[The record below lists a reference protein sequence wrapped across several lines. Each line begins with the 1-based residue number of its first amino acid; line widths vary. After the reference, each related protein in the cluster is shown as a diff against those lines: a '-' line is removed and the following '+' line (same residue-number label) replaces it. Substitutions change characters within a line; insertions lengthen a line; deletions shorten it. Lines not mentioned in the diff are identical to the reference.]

1 MRKEGLPIETSLQM
15 NLSQHLSMTVQL
27 QQAIQILQFSA
38 QELRAAIEKEY
49 LENPVLEMDYRD
61 ETMQPSPDIPQDV
74 SISALS
80 DYLGG
85 DGKQPGYF
93 VDDKEKSFEAA
104 APQCTTL
111 EDELLEQVN
120 FTFQDEMERAIA
132 TFIVGSISGQGY
144 LTVPVAEIA
153 RATQS
158 NIALVEKVLARVQE
172 FDPAGVGA
180 RDLAECL
187 RLQAKRQ
194 GIYEGLVAAIID
206 RHLDEVAAA
215 RIKEIAAA
223 EHCRP
228 ADVQMGIDIVRRLD
242 PKPGS
247 AYGEGD
253 SVTITPDVVVCKAED
268 GSYKVEIEDKY
279 VPHLQISALYR
290 QADQFDD
297 STRKYIAKR
306 LNAAAWLINSIEQR
320 RQTICHVVEEIVR
333 RQQDYIEKGREYL
346 HPMTMKEVADAIG
359 VHESTVSRAV
369 ANKYVEMPG
378 GIAALRSFFT
388 ARLPGNGS
396 EDFAANQA
404 KAAIDKLIKG
414 EDPKKPLSDQKI
426 CTMLKEQGL
435 DLSRRTV
442 MKYREQLGYASS
454 VKRKRY

>member
-61 ETMQPSPDIPQDV
+61 ETMQASPDIPQDV

-180 RDLAECL
+180 VTWRNAC
-187 RLQAKRQ
+187 
-194 GIYEGLVAAIID
+194 GS
-206 RHLDEVAAA
+206 
-215 RIKEIAAA
+215 
-223 EHCRP
+223 RP
-228 ADVQMGIDIVRRLD
+228 SVRAFTKGSSPRSLTVISMRWQLPALRRL
-242 PKPGS
+242 PQQSIAGRPMS
-247 AYGEGD
+247 RWA
-253 SVTITPDVVVCKAED
+253 S
-268 GSYKVEIEDKY
+268 
-279 VPHLQISALYR
+279 ISCAV
-290 QADQFDD
+290 
-297 STRKYIAKR
+297 STR
-306 LNAAAWLINSIEQR
+306 
-320 RQTICHVVEEIVR
+320 
-333 RQQDYIEKGREYL
+333 
-346 HPMTMKEVADAIG
+346 
-359 VHESTVSRAV
+359 SRAV
-369 ANKYVEMPG
+369 RMG
-378 GIAALRSFFT
+378 GGF
-388 ARLPGNGS
+388 
-396 EDFAANQA
+396 
-404 KAAIDKLIKG
+404 
-414 EDPKKPLSDQKI
+414 
-426 CTMLKEQGL
+426 CHH
-435 DLSRRTV
+435 
-442 MKYREQLGYASS
+442 YAGCRCVQS
-454 VKRKRY
+454 

>member
-61 ETMQPSPDIPQDV
+61 ETMQASPDIPQDV

-85 DGKQPGYF
+85 DG
-93 VDDKEKSFEAA
+93 KEKSFEAA

-253 SVTITPDVVVCKAED
+253 SVTITPDVVVRKAED

-320 RQTICHVVEEIVR
+320 RQTICQVVEEIVR
-333 RQQDYIEKGREYL
+333 RQQDYIEKCR
-346 HPMTMKEVADAIG
+346 
-359 VHESTVSRAV
+359 
-369 ANKYVEMPG
+369 
-378 GIAALRSFFT
+378 
-388 ARLPGNGS
+388 
-396 EDFAANQA
+396 
-404 KAAIDKLIKG
+404 
-414 EDPKKPLSDQKI
+414 
-426 CTMLKEQGL
+426 
-435 DLSRRTV
+435 
-442 MKYREQLGYASS
+442 
-454 VKRKRY
+454 